1 MTLGCVAGMCWDAWQ
16 ECAAKCVPEKWDAY
30 CAKCVPKRLEFVIDV
45 LCENRAKKKD
55 DYLAKN
61 ATLSLSKCVL
71 QKKQQLFLLFFFSG
85 CLGFFCEKTQNTL
98 RQHFF

>member
-1 MTLGCVAGMCWDAWQ
+1 LWEVLCEKCYIELV
-16 ECAAKCVPEKWDAY
+16 EVRAKKWDAY

-71 QKKQQLFLLFFFSG
+71 QKKQQLFLLFFSG
-85 CLGFFCEKTQNTL
+85 CLGFFVKKHKIL
-98 RQHFF
+98 FGSIFFDEIFHT